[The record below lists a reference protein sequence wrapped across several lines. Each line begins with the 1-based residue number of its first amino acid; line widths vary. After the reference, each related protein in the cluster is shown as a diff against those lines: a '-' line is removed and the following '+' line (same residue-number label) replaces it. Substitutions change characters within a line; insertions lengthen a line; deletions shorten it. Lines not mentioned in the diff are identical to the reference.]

1 MGWIQNNGFL
11 IVSMLIN
18 AVVALSV
25 YVPYMTGQ
33 LSLASPGFYAIGG
46 YTAALLSTKAVHTV
60 GQVATFE
67 PLGIRLLSFP
77 AGSYPPIL
85 VMLEMVVAA
94 IVCVLVALMIGPP
107 ALRLRGIYLALA
119 TMAFGELC
127 RVLALNLGPLGGAV
141 GIFGIPQP
149 FKSALWYTQLA
160 LPLLLTAA
168 FIVYRL
174 EKVRAGRAFKAI
186 REDELAANA
195 VGIRPMTTKL
205 TAFVVSGVLAGTA
218 GVLAAHLLNTW
229 SSRQVTFELS
239 VVFVSFVVI
248 GGSRTWL
255 GPIAGAILL
264 TALPEV
270 LRAASGQAWL
280 PTAASSFL
288 RDGRLMVYGT
298 LIVLCTI
305 FFPRGLIRPRRTKAT
320 S

>member
-1 MGWIQNNGFL
+1 MGWVQSHGFL

-46 YTAALLSTKAVHTV
+46 YTAALLSTKGVHTV
-60 GQVATFE
+60 AQVATFE
-67 PLGIRLLSFP
+67 PFGVRLLSFP

-85 VMLEMVVAA
+85 VVLEMVLAA
-94 IVCVLVALMIGPP
+94 AVCILVALVIGPP
-107 ALRLRGIYLALA
+107 ALRLRGIYFALA

-149 FKSALWYTQLA
+149 FQSALWYTQLA
-160 LPLLLTAA
+160 LPLLLVAA
-168 FIVYRL
+168 FIMYRL

-205 TAFVVSGVLAGTA
+205 TAFLVSAVLAGTA

-229 SSRQVTFELS
+229 SARQVSFELS

-264 TALPEV
+264 TSLPEL
-270 LRAASGQAWL
+270 LRAASGQQWL

-288 RDGRLMVYGT
+288 RDGRLMVFGT

-305 FFPRGLIRPRRTKAT
+305 FFPRGLIRPRRLKTP
-320 S
+320 